1 MNVRIFDTT
10 LRDGEQTP
18 GVSLSPEKKLNIA
31 KKLDEGGPEFK
42 NITSELNKL
51 ADKLDQKEDLLVEA
65 NNVRIMARAL
75 AGFSGFLQEHILPEV
90 IAANNQ
96 YSEKE
101 LRWVIDTS
109 MELMAKLISHAEITN
124 NSENYIIKLPNPP

>member
-1 MNVRIFDTT
+1 MANYKFYINY
-10 LRDGEQTP
+10 LRF
-18 GVSLSPEKKLNIA
+18 IA
-31 KKLDEGGPEFK
+31 KKLDDGGPEFK